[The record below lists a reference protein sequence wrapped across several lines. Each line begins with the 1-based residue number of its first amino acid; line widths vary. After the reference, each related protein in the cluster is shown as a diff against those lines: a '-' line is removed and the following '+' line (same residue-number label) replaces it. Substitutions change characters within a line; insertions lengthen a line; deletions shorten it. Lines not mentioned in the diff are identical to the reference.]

1 MSQVGNIVVFFNP
14 FSENSEEIG
23 RGVVID
29 TTEGGRMVVSVD
41 QESCESGVAKILGS
55 TQVISVSNPHIQIE
69 EVTSPGIQ
77 NIHEL
82 CKP

>member
-1 MSQVGNIVVFFNP
+1 MSQAGNIVVFFNP
-14 FSENSEEIG
+14 FSERLEEIG

-29 TTEGGRMVVSVD
+29 TTEGGRLVVSVD
-41 QESCESGVAKILGS
+41 QDSCETGVAKMLGS
-55 TQVISVSNPHIQIE
+55 TQVISADNPHIQIE

>member
-1 MSQVGNIVVFFNP
+1 MSQTGNIVVFFNP
-14 FSENSEEIG
+14 FSESLEEIG

-29 TTEGGRMVVSVD
+29 TTEGGRLVVSVD
-41 QESCESGVAKILGS
+41 QDSCETGVSKIGGS
-55 TQVISVSNPHIQIE
+55 TRLMSADNPHIQIE